1 MAKTATVK
9 KVKLKPFQ
17 KMLNVMITGK
27 SVSKEEFE
35 TLLGDQIQMY
45 RISTY
50 IWHMKTNANAVV
62 KVLKEGR
69 KAVGYQICNVSEV
82 KEYLKRS
89 GTLLAKT
96 TTTTKPQVEKLADL
110 EAEQIQTQVEQ
121 NAVNEVVEQVGT

>member
-1 MAKTATVK
+1 MAKNATVK
-9 KVKLKPFQ
+9 KIKLKPFQ

-27 SVSKEEFE
+27 PVSKEQFE

-62 KVLKEGR
+62 KVIKEGR

-89 GTLLAKT
+89 GTLLGKT
-96 TTTTKPQVEKLADL
+96 TTETKPEVTKLADL
-110 EAEQIQTQVEQ
+110 EAEQIQSQVEQ
-121 NAVNEVVEQVGT
+121 AAVNEVTEQVGA

>member
-17 KMLNVMITGK
+17 KMLNVMLSGK
-27 SVSKEEFE
+27 PVSKEQFE

-50 IWHMKTNANAVV
+50 IWHMKTNANAIV

-69 KAVGYQICNVSEV
+69 KAVGYQICNVKEV

-89 GTLLAKT
+89 GTLLGNT
-96 TTTTKPQVEKLADL
+96 TSPSTEVTKLADL
-110 EAEQIQTQVEQ
+110 KAEPVVSEVET
-121 NAVNEVVEQVGT
+121 VVVTEVTEIAE

>member
-17 KMLNVMITGK
+17 KMLNVMLSGK
-27 SVSKEEFE
+27 PVSKEQFE

-50 IWHMKTNANAVV
+50 IWHMKTNANAIV

-69 KAVGYQICNVSEV
+69 KAVGYQICNVKEV

-89 GTLLAKT
+89 GTLLGNT
-96 TTTTKPQVEKLADL
+96 TSPSTEVTKLADL
-110 EAEQIQTQVEQ
+110 KAEPVVSEVEAIVVT
-121 NAVNEVVEQVGT
+121 EVTEIAE

>member
-96 TTTTKPQVEKLADL
+96 TTTKPQVEKLADL

-121 NAVNEVVEQVGT
+121 IAVNEVVEQVGT

>member
-17 KMLNVMITGK
+17 KMLNVMLSGK
-27 SVSKEEFE
+27 PVSKEQFE

-50 IWHMKTNANAVV
+50 IWHMKTNANAIV

-69 KAVGYQICNVSEV
+69 KAVGYQICNIKEV

-89 GTLLAKT
+89 GTLLGNT
-96 TTTTKPQVEKLADL
+96 TSPSTEVTKLADL
-110 EAEQIQTQVEQ
+110 KAEPVVSEVET
-121 NAVNEVVEQVGT
+121 VVVTEVTEIAE

>member
-1 MAKTATVK
+1 MAKTATTK

-17 KMLNVMITGK
+17 KMLNVMLSGK
-27 SVSKEEFE
+27 PVSKEQFE

-62 KVLKEGR
+62 KVIKEGR
-69 KAVGYQICNVSEV
+69 KAVGYQICNVKEV

-89 GTLLAKT
+89 GTLLGNT
-96 TTTTKPQVEKLADL
+96 TSPSTEVTKLADL
-110 EAEQIQTQVEQ
+110 KAEPVVSEVEAVES
-121 NAVNEVVEQVGT
+121 VEVTE

>member
-1 MAKTATVK
+1 MAKNATVK
-9 KVKLKPFQ
+9 KIKLKPFQ

-27 SVSKEEFE
+27 PVSKEQFE

-62 KVLKEGR
+62 KVIKEGC

-89 GTLLAKT
+89 GTLLGKT
-96 TTTTKPQVEKLADL
+96 TTETKPEVTKLADL
-110 EAEQIQTQVEQ
+110 EAEQIQSQVEQ
-121 NAVNEVVEQVGT
+121 AAVNEVTEQVGA

>member
-121 NAVNEVVEQVGT
+121 IAVNEVVEQVGT